1 MNPSSNQLTETPP
14 GDLNRHEGDETGLIK
29 HRYDRVAPFYD
40 AMEWFMERRRFA
52 KWREELWS
60 RVEGDVILEV
70 GVGTGK
76 NFPYYP
82 SGRDI
87 TALDISPKMLERAGQ
102 RARDLCV
109 DVELVEGDAQALPFE
124 DNSIDTAVTTFVF
137 CSVPDPVQGLRELR
151 RVLKPGG
158 QLIMLEHVL
167 SHKPVLRTLMRWF
180 DLVPYHLWG
189 AHIDRET
196 VKNVR
201 KAGFAKVIATDLS
214 LDIVKRIEAT
224 KVNKDV
230 K

>member
-1 MNPSSNQLTETPP
+1 MNPPSNQLTETPP
-14 GDLNRHEGDETGLIK
+14 RDLEKCEQGETGVIK

-40 AMEWFMERRRFA
+40 AMEWFMEQRRFA
-52 KWREELWS
+52 KWREELWA
-60 RVEGDVILEV
+60 RVEGECILEV

-87 TALDISPKMLERAGQ
+87 TALDISPNMLERAVR
-102 RARDLCV
+102 RARDLGV

-124 DNSIDTAVTTFVF
+124 DNSFDSVVTTFVF

-167 SHKPVLRTLMRWF
+167 SHKPILRRLMR
-180 DLVPYHLWG
+180 
-189 AHIDRET
+189 
-196 VKNVR
+196 
-201 KAGFAKVIATDLS
+201 
-214 LDIVKRIEAT
+214 
-224 KVNKDV
+224 
-230 K
+230 